1 MTSSATPAQ
10 VPGAQPPAPDQ
21 PTPPPLRTLAQA
33 AGGSFLVLGFLGR
46 LPAAMNQLGMLLIV
60 SASGRGLAL
69 AGSTVAAVGLGTAAG
84 APVVG
89 RLVDRVGAVRV
100 LACALVVQSLALA
113 GVLAC
118 LHADPPGALILAFA
132 ALLGLANPQ
141 AGSIARACWSA
152 IARADDVPAR
162 ALRTIRLGLGFETA
176 ADETSFVV
184 GPVAAGA
191 LVTLLGAEGAAL
203 SLLVLTVMG
212 EGAFALWLARRPAL
226 SRPRQDDGG
235 TGSTQEQARAPWA
248 ALAPVLATIAAV
260 GVVFGATQTALTAV
274 HTAHGTPGLTG
285 PVYGSMGVTSALAG
299 MVAPSLRSGVLAR
312 TALGGGLVLVCSAV
326 LTTVPGTA
334 LTLAMI
340 LLMGA
345 GVGTVLATSYTRLEA
360 VAVSGRVTSLMTLA
374 ATCNVLGVS
383 LGSVV
388 TGALGANLHHANL
401 PAVAAGAVVL
411 ALAAAQALTSRTG
424 SFASE

>member
-1 MTSSATPAQ
+1 M
-10 VPGAQPPAPDQ
+10 
-21 PTPPPLRTLAQA
+21 QA
-33 AGGSFLVLGFLGR
+33 AGGSFLALGFLGR

-69 AGSTVAAVGLGTAAG
+69 AGSTVAAVGLGTAVG
-84 APVVG
+84 APLVG
-89 RLVDRVGAVRV
+89 RLVDRLGAVRV
-100 LACALVVQSLALA
+100 LTCALVLQSVALA

-118 LHADPPGALILAFA
+118 LHAELPNALILVFT

-152 IARADDVPAR
+152 IARADVVPAR

-191 LVTLLGAEGAAL
+191 LVTLLGAQGAVLAL
-203 SLLVLTVMG
+203 LALTVLG
-212 EGAFALWLARRPAL
+212 EGAFAWWLARRPAL
-226 SRPRQDDGG
+226 ARPHQGDAA
-235 TGSTQEQARAPWA
+235 GSPQARSRTPWA
-248 ALAPVLATIAAV
+248 VLAPVLVTIGAV
-260 GVVFGATQTALTAV
+260 GVVFGTTQTALTAV
-274 HTAHGTPGLTG
+274 YTAHGTPELTG
-285 PVYGSMGVTSALAG
+285 PVYGSMGITSALAG
-299 MVAPSLRSGVLAR
+299 MVAPSLRTGALTR
-312 TALGGGLVLVCSAV
+312 TALGGLLVLICSAV
-326 LTTVPGTA
+326 LTTVPATP

-345 GVGTVLATSYTRLEA
+345 GVGTVLATSYTRVEA

-374 ATCNVLGVS
+374 TTCNVLGVS

-401 PAVAAGAVVL
+401 PAVAAGAVML
-411 ALAAAQALTSRTG
+411 ALAVGQTWLTCATRDSTRADTH
-424 SFASE
+424 S

>member
-1 MTSSATPAQ
+1 M
-10 VPGAQPPAPDQ
+10 
-21 PTPPPLRTLAQA
+21 QA
-33 AGGSFLVLGFLGR
+33 AGGSFLALGFLGR

-84 APVVG
+84 APLVG
-89 RLVDRVGAVRV
+89 RLVDRIGAVRV

-118 LHADPPGALILAFA
+118 LYADLSSALILIFA
-132 ALLGLANPQ
+132 ALLGCANPQ

-152 IARADDVPAR
+152 IARADAVPAR

-203 SLLVLTVMG
+203 SLLVLTVLG
-212 EGAFALWLARRPAL
+212 EGAFALWLACRPAL
-226 SRPRQDDGG
+226 SRPHHDGG
-235 TGSTQEQARAPWA
+235 AGSTQAQARTPWV
-248 ALAPVLATIAAV
+248 ALAPVLLTIGAV

-285 PVYGSMGVTSALAG
+285 PIYGSMGITSALAG
-299 MVAPSLRSGVLAR
+299 MVAPSLRTGVLAR
-312 TALGGGLVLVCSAV
+312 TALGGLLVLICSSV
-326 LTTVPGTA
+326 LTAVPGTP

-340 LLMGA
+340 LIMGA
-345 GVGTVLATSYTRLEA
+345 GVGTVLATSYTRIEA
-360 VAVSGRVTSLMTLA
+360 VAVSGRVTSLMTVA

-383 LGSVV
+383 LGSVA
-388 TGALGANLHHANL
+388 TGALGANLHYANL
-401 PAVAAGAVVL
+401 PAVAAGAVIL
-411 ALAAAQALTSRTG
+411 ALAAAQALTGRTG

>member
-1 MTSSATPAQ
+1 MTSSASSAQ

-21 PTPPPLRTLAQA
+21 PTPPPLRALVQA
-33 AGGSFLVLGFLGR
+33 AGGSFLALGFLGR

-69 AGSTVAAVGLGTAAG
+69 AGSTVAAVGLGTAVG
-84 APVVG
+84 APVIG
-89 RLVDRVGAVRV
+89 CLVDRIGAVRV

-113 GVLAC
+113 GVLTC
-118 LHADPPGALILAFA
+118 LHADLPGALILAFA

-152 IARADDVPAR
+152 IARADAVPAR

-184 GPVAAGA
+184 GPVAAGV

-203 SLLVLTVMG
+203 ALLVFTVVG

-226 SRPRQDDGG
+226 ARPHHDGG
-235 TGSTQEQARAPWA
+235 AGSTQEQARTPWVV
-248 ALAPVLATIAAV
+248 LAPVLATIAAV
-260 GVVFGATQTALTAV
+260 GAVFGATQTALTAV

-285 PVYGSMGVTSALAG
+285 PIYGSMGITSALAG
-299 MVAPSLRSGVLAR
+299 MVAPSLRGGVLAK
-312 TALGGGLVLVCSAV
+312 TALGGVLVLVCSAV
-326 LTTVPGTA
+326 LATVPGTP

-345 GVGTVLATSYTRLEA
+345 GVGTVLATSYTRIEA
-360 VAVSGRVTSLMTLA
+360 VAVSGRVTSLMTVA

-383 LGSVV
+383 LGSVA
-388 TGALGANLHHANL
+388 TGALGSNLHHANL
-401 PAVAAGAVVL
+401 PAVAAGAVMLV
-411 ALAAAQALTSRTG
+411 LAAAQALTGRTG